1 MSRTARGANVAV
13 VIVNYRCPDLTIRC
27 LAALRGEKELLP
39 ELRAI
44 VVDGGSGDGSAASL
58 SQAIESPEYREW
70 VTFLPLPINGG
81 FGWANNQAMLTLA
94 RGGEPPEYI
103 HVLNPDTEV
112 GAGAVAA
119 LASELDAH
127 PRCAAAGSQLLTP
140 SGEKAASAFRF
151 PSPGRELV
159 NAAHSEVL
167 RRMLRIRS
175 TVVQARESEVVDW
188 VTGASVM
195 LRAEALRQTGLF
207 DDGFFLYYEEV
218 ELMHRLRE
226 AGWSVRHVP
235 ESRVVHLEGASTGV
249 SAGPPNS
256 RFPLIGTARGGA
268 ILLWSAVGEECCL
281 PTLAGSSVS
290 RLPG

>member
-39 ELRAI
+39 ELRAM
-44 VVDGGSGDGSAASL
+44 VVDGGSGDGSAVSL

-167 RRMLRIRS
+167 RRMLQIRS

-207 DDGFFLYYEEV
+207 DDGFSFIT
-218 ELMHRLRE
+218 RK
-226 AGWSVRHVP
+226 
-235 ESRVVHLEGASTGV
+235 
-249 SAGPPNS
+249 
-256 RFPLIGTARGGA
+256 
-268 ILLWSAVGEECCL
+268 
-281 PTLAGSSVS
+281 SS
-290 RLPG
+290 